1 MVYQYRVH
9 KKVKFSREDRI
20 NAGADPVREKINEV
34 ITWIFVIIMVICA
47 IYLIIV
53 VPVVISLEL
62 GEWRFF
68 AVWVGGFSLYAVLFM
83 PLFMR
88 APERNATL
96 TLNETEAHF
105 EKDPVRGK
113 FCYKYTVSYDRVSKV
128 YHTDICPVELAPMVK
143 NSNNQNFNRELWHF
157 YNGSYIVAEDCN
169 DNLLFGAVYNEEMWN
184 VLKKYC
190 KNATF
195 YTKEEYLAY
204 IEKKRELDRKHD
216 EYSKKYD
223 GYVN

>member
-9 KKVKFSREDRI
+9 KKVKFNRKDRI
-20 NAGADPVREKINEV
+20 NAGKNPVWEKIAGAMY
-34 ITWIFVIIMVICA
+34 W
-47 IYLIIV
+47 YLIIV
-53 VPVVISLEL
+53 SAILFAFLAIYPITVALIAEDYCFFVFYCVVILL
-62 GEWRFF
+62 LTGLI
-68 AVWVGGFSLYAVLFM
+68 VVGCLSTS
-83 PLFMR
+83 
-88 APERNATL
+88 ERNATL
-96 TLNETEAHF
+96 TLSETEARF
-105 EKDPVRGK
+105 EEDPVRGK
-113 FCYKYTVSYDRVSKV
+113 CFCKYTVSYDRVCKV
-128 YHTDICPVELAPMVK
+128 YHTDLCPTELTPMVK
-143 NSNNQNFNRELWHF
+143 NRKNPVYDRELWQF

-195 YTKEEYLAY
+195 YTKEEYLAD